1 MCIVQIMNYHRPFL
15 FILLISIL
23 NEQLQ
28 LLDQKI
34 MKFASTTDDRSQT
47 QTFIYETIEDYR
59 KKIDKIWQLHELL
72 NDCFGFSNLVITLNA
87 MVCAST
93 SLFFSILYHSKFITI
108 EFIAQPSL
116 HTFHIAILFVTMVY
130 TCDTSNSLV

>member
-15 FILLISIL
+15 FIHLISIL

-28 LLDQKI
+28 LLDQTI

-59 KKIDKIWQLHELL
+59 FS
-72 NDCFGFSNLVITLNA
+72 NRGFSNLVITLNA

-116 HTFHIAILFVTMVY
+116 HTFHIGLLFVTMVY
-130 TCDTSNSLV
+130 SCDTSNSLV